1 MSCLCFRIY
10 GGFMVFSSI
19 TFLFYFLP
27 IVLIIYY
34 LIPNKYKNIVLLIS
48 SFIFYF
54 YGEPKNIYIMILSI
68 LATYIFGILI
78 DKYKKTKY
86 SKIFLIL
93 SIFINIGLLIYFKYA
108 DFIIKNINL
117 WLSNKIDLIHV
128 ILPIGISFYT
138 FQLISYI
145 VDVYRGEAKVQKNI
159 IKLAT
164 YISLFPQLI
173 AGPIVRYTTIEN
185 QLENREYNMKNF
197 SIGVRRFI
205 IGLGKKVMIANV
217 MGNLI
222 NIFLVSDEKSVLFY
236 WLYAIALMIQI
247 YFDFSG
253 YSDMAIGLGK
263 MLGFDFPENFNYPYI
278 ATSITDFWRRW
289 HISFS
294 SWFRDY
300 IYIPLGGNR
309 VSKLKW
315 IRNIIIVWMLT
326 GLWHGAEWN
335 FVIWGLYFGV
345 LLIIEKVFLLKWLQ
359 KIPKVISR
367 IYTLF
372 IVMISFIIF
381 NGEGISTILENIG
394 GLFKFVSIPLITNE
408 SMYYL
413 KSYII
418 VIILGIIGATPIC
431 KNILTNEKLK
441 KIVNILE
448 PIYLLLIFIICTSY
462 IVDGSFNPFLYFR
475 F

>member
-1 MSCLCFRIY
+1 
-10 GGFMVFSSI
+10 MVFSSI

-108 DFIIKNINL
+108 DFIIKNVNL

-197 SIGVRRFI
+197 SIGVRTFI

-289 HISFS
+289 HISLS